1 MGKGVFELNYF
12 DLHCDTILRCYEER
26 QSLYDNQEMNI
37 SLKRGVSGSSW
48 VQAFA
53 VWIRDEVRGAE
64 AMEIFDGAYAAL
76 QREIQAHPGVL
87 FQVRTHSDLEQAR
100 RGNCCGALLTV
111 EGGSVV
117 GGDISRLYHLRDC
130 GVKAITLT
138 WNGPNEIGDG
148 AMVEHPR
155 GLSNFGIQL
164 VEEMEHLGI
173 VADVSHASD
182 ALFESVA
189 EHTEK
194 PFIAT
199 HSLSRA
205 VCGHKRNLTDEQF
218 KVIRDRGGLVGLNFV
233 PFFLRQ
239 DGKAAVADVLRH
251 ADHFL
256 SLGGEKILAM
266 GCDFDG
272 TDLPEGLTG
281 IESVPTLVEV
291 FLRHGYPQQL
301 VEDIFFNNAYAFFAK
316 TLTEAL

>member
-12 DLHCDTILRCYEER
+12 DLHCDTILRGYEEQR
-26 QSLYDNQEMNI
+26 SLYGNQEMNI
-37 SLKRGVSGSSW
+37 SLERGLSGDSW
-48 VQAFA
+48 IQAFA
-53 VWIRDEVRGAE
+53 VWIRDEVRGDA
-64 AMEIFDGAYAAL
+64 AMEIFDSAYATL
-76 QREIQAHPGVL
+76 QREIQAHPDVL
-87 FQVRTHSDLEQAR
+87 FQIRTRSDLERVRQ
-100 RGNCCGALLTV
+100 GNCCGALLTV
-111 EGGSVV
+111 EGGAIV
-117 GGDISRLYHLRDC
+117 GGDINCLYHLQDC

-148 AMVEHPR
+148 ALVENPR

-164 VEEMEHLGI
+164 VEEMERLDI
-173 VADVSHASD
+173 VVDVSHASD

-189 EHTEK
+189 EHTAK

-205 VCGHKRNLTDEQF
+205 MCGHKRNLTDEQF
-218 KVIRDRGGLVGLNFV
+218 KAIRDRGGLVGLSFV

-239 DGKAAVADVLRH
+239 DGKATVTDILKH

-256 SLGGEKILAM
+256 SLGGEKTLAM
-266 GCDFDG
+266 GSDFDG
-272 TDLPEGLTG
+272 TDLPEGITG
-281 IESVPTLVEV
+281 IESIHTLVEA
-291 FLRHGYPQQL
+291 FLRHRYSQRL